1 MKNPCGRAGLGF
13 PMSCRIVSVALAIS
27 LASACSGDTAAGP
40 MTTTTVTAANT
51 VAGVGRLPSTI
62 PEVTFPE
69 DVADGFVLPALE
81 GVPVGREIGGN
92 RVLLIGD
99 SIFAGTS
106 PRHSDTACRQLVPL
120 GWQVAV
126 EAESGR
132 FAEFG
137 ARVARRRAGE
147 GWDAVVVFI
156 GSNYDG
162 GRSRYERDMTAMLD
176 QFADVPVVLVTT
188 TVFRSTQRQVNEV
201 IRDLAAQRD
210 DARVIEWAEISQERR
225 LLSGDGLHP
234 NADGQVVLTAAVAQ
248 VLGEAPIDEGR
259 CLESLFTDDST
270 NPDGPRSGGSS
281 ATNSAT
287 NSATSS
293 PGSSVTTSATNP
305 ADSAT
310 TSASP
315 DTSVE
320 DDDGDASTDD
330 SAVVDGDAST
340 DDTVVDEGGS
350 STTPA
355 TPPPGTTVAPGTVA
369 TSTTAAPV
377 PGTTGAP

>member
-1 MKNPCGRAGLGF
+1 
-13 PMSCRIVSVALAIS
+13 MSCRIISVALAIT

-40 MTTTTVTAANT
+40 MTTTTVTPANT

-92 RVLLIGD
+92 RLLLIGD
-99 SIFAGTS
+99 SIFAGIS

-137 ARVARRRAGE
+137 ERVARRRAGE
-147 GWDAVVVFI
+147 GWDAVVVFM

-162 GRSRYERDMTAMLD
+162 GRSRYERDMTAVLD

-188 TVFRSTQRQVNEV
+188 TVFRPTQRQVNEV

-210 DARVIEWAEISQERR
+210 DVRVIEWAEISQERR

-248 VLGEAPIDEGR
+248 VLGEAPVDEGR

-270 NPDGPRSGGSS
+270 NPEGPRSGGSS

-287 NSATSS
+287 A
-293 PGSSVTTSATNP
+293 

-315 DTSVE
+315 DTSVDGAESGPDDSVAEGDGETDAPATE
-320 DDDGDASTDD
+320 DGVADGEEDAAGTTDD
-330 SAVVDGDAST
+330 S
-340 DDTVVDEGGS
+340 VVDEGGTS
-350 STTPA
+350 DGGGSDGSVPSTTV
-355 TPPPGTTVAPGTVA
+355 PPVTTVAPPP
-369 TSTTAAPV
+369 TTTTMAPV